1 MPLQIL
7 TLKLDGITS
16 GDYLTWCRDPEPP
29 ALHFGLRSIS
39 IDADSLGNTIT
50 GILDWNE
57 SPPSAPTAA
66 SAAGLP
72 LTMGVQIE
80 PVVFDGSHA
89 GPPTTGI
96 GPHLTRAGAAPVQ
109 AADIDAKQRL
119 PRQAL
124 PEGQLCTAA

>member
-7 TLKLDGITS
+7 TLKLDGIS
-16 GDYLTWCRDPEPP
+16 SDDYLTWCRDPEPP
-29 ALHFGLRSIS
+29 ALHFALRSIS

-50 GILDWNE
+50 VTLDWNE
-57 SPPSAPTAA
+57 SPPPAPTAA

-80 PVVFDGSHA
+80 PAVIDRSHA

-96 GPHLTRAGAAPVQ
+96 GPHLTRGGAAPVH

-119 PRQAL
+119 PRKAL
-124 PEGQLCTAA
+124 AEAQLCSAA